1 MTGKE
6 IVEKFPLSTEVIREW
21 ALKKMV
27 DSFTGHIETED
38 FEKFLLEK
46 GIHLSQIIDIID
58 TNPRILF
65 DIFDEHK
72 IYINIIKIND
82 CFEFNIVD
90 CVQVEIV
97 EFETRKEAELKAII
111 LAFSIL
117 EEDLSLKKENL
128 KSNEINYLD
137 SQE

>member
-1 MTGKE
+1 MTGKK

-46 GIHLSQIIDIID
+46 GVHLSQIIDIID

-65 DIFDEHK
+65 DIFDDHK
-72 IYINIIKIND
+72 IYINIIKFLNH
-82 CFEFNIVD
+82 FEYAIQNFKSVIL
-90 CVQVEIV
+90 EK
-97 EFETRKEAELKAII
+97 FETRKQAELKAII
-111 LAFSIL
+111 FAFSIL
-117 EEDLSLKKENL
+117 EEQLFINTEQS
-128 KSNEINYLD
+128 KSNEIDYPN